1 VRKKLKLGEIL
12 LETSSLTKDQLKEA
26 LYLQAKENI
35 SKPLGEILVEKGY
48 VSKEDVELALG
59 IQEGYPFISVKNYN
73 LIPDVVK
80 KIPKELALR
89 YFILPLDLIDNIMTV
104 AVPSISEEILSK
116 IEELD
121 FKVRIFL
128 GRKEEIKEAL
138 KKYFD

>member
-1 VRKKLKLGEIL
+1 MRKKLKLGEIL

-104 AVPSISEEILSK
+104 AVPSICEEILNK
-116 IEELD
+116 IEELG

>member
-1 VRKKLKLGEIL
+1 MRKKLRLGEIL
-12 LETSSLTKDQLKEA
+12 LETTSLTKDQLREA

-59 IQEGYPFISVKNYN
+59 IQEGYPFILVKNYN
-73 LIPDVVK
+73 LTPDIVK

-104 AVPSISEEILSK
+104 AIPSVSEEILSK
-116 IEELD
+116 IKELN

>member
-1 VRKKLKLGEIL
+1 MRKKLKLGEIL
-12 LETSSLTKDQLKEA
+12 LEATSLTKDQLKEA

-80 KIPKELALR
+80 KVPKEVALR

-104 AVPSISEEILSK
+104 AVPSISEEILNK
-116 IEELD
+116 IEELG

>member
-104 AVPSISEEILSK
+104 AVPSICEEILNK
-116 IEELD
+116 IEELG